1 MGFRPENGA
10 QVTARGRISLYEPR
24 GDYQF
29 IIDSMQEAGE
39 GLLQRQFE
47 ELKKKLQAEG
57 LFDAGLKKTLPRYP
71 GRIGLVTS
79 PSGAA
84 VRDLIHVLGRRW
96 PAAQLRLYPV
106 PVQGAEAP
114 AAIRDAIAAA
124 NRHGW
129 ADVLIIGRGGGS
141 LEDLW
146 AFNDEGVARA
156 VAASAIPVVSAVGHE
171 TDFSISDFVADLR
184 APTPSAAAE
193 TATPDQAALLESL
206 QRAQRQLTYRME
218 SRLQQSAQ
226 KLDHSAHRLQQ
237 RHPSRRLDEQ
247 QRLLDTLSARLN
259 RQAEGALVSRSLRL
273 DTLAKRLGAHRP
285 DRKLAELGE
294 RLGNLQ
300 SALERRVQDVLRTRQ
315 EHLGHLARTL
325 NAVSP
330 LQTIGRGYA
339 VLTAAETGEVVSRVA
354 QVGKGDE
361 VTAQLSDG
369 FVDLSVNR
377 TRKS

>member
-1 MGFRPENGA
+1 
-10 QVTARGRISLYEPR
+10 
-24 GDYQF
+24 
-29 IIDSMQEAGE
+29 MQEAGE

-47 ELKKKLQAEG
+47 ELKKKLQSEG
-57 LFDAGLKKTLPRYP
+57 LFDPGLKKPLPRYP
-71 GRIGLVTS
+71 GRIALVTS

-84 VRDLIHVLGRRW
+84 VRDLIHVLERRW
-96 PAAQLRLYPV
+96 PVAQLRLYPV

-114 AAIRDAIAAA
+114 AAIRDAITAA

-156 VAASAIPVVSAVGHE
+156 VAASAIPIVSAVGHE

-193 TATPDQAALLESL
+193 TATPDQAALLEKL
-206 QRAQRQLTYRME
+206 QRAQRQLTYRVE
-218 SRLQQSAQ
+218 NRLQQDAQ
-226 KLDHSAHRLQQ
+226 KLDHATHRLQQ
-237 RHPSRRLDEQ
+237 RHPSLRLDEQ
-247 QRLLDTLSARLN
+247 QRQLDLLSARLN
-259 RQAEGALVSRSLRL
+259 RRAEGALESRSLRL
-273 DTLAKRLGAHRP
+273 ETLAKRLGAHRP
-285 DRKLAELGE
+285 DRKLEELGE

-300 SALERRVQDVLRTRQ
+300 SALERRVQDELRSRQ

-330 LQTIGRGYA
+330 LETIGRGYA
-339 VLTAAETGEVVSRVA
+339 VLTAADTGEVVSRVA
-354 QVGKGDE
+354 QVRKGDE

-369 FVDLSVNR
+369 FVDLSVDR